1 MKLKSKF
8 LVMIM
13 INILLLKNL
22 NKLTADKFT
31 ARLVQAKLA
40 TKANIA
46 DLVKRHMINDDKVKY
61 LNRKVAS
68 NKTKHVLI
76 ENKFDELSKT
86 LK

>member
-1 MKLKSKF
+1 
-8 LVMIM
+8 MIM